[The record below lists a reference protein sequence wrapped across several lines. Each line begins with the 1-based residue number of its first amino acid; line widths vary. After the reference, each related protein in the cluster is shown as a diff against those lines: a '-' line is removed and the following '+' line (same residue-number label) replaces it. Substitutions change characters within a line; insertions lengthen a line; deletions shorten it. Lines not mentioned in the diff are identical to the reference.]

1 MSDGSHDMHDPR
13 ATSVGPE
20 GRLTQSPGGRPSE
33 ARPGWRAPRAA
44 HVPRDG
50 AGQGSG
56 TGPSWCGEWIVGWNR
71 FFFTP
76 ADPLP
81 LALVRICT
89 GLLLTWSSL
98 VWLADVDA
106 FFGTDGWLAPHE
118 VWRMNDQPWQWSLY
132 FAAASPT
139 GIRVV
144 AGITLVAA
152 VLLTIGLA
160 TPLAAATA
168 AVGFISAANR
178 APLNVFGLD
187 DTLGLLLLPLVIG
200 PAGACLSVDR
210 LLARGLPG
218 TGQGSAAS
226 VRANVALRLIQL
238 HLCVVYFF
246 SGSGKLLGESWWEGT
261 ALWGA
266 VANGQY
272 RTLDLTG
279 LARHPL
285 VTNALTLGTLFWE
298 VAYAALVWPRLTRPL
313 ALGMAVAVHLG
324 IGLAM
329 GMMEF
334 GLAMLTA
341 NLAFVPAPA
350 LRSWLAAVRGGLGAG
365 PATSARSSAP

>member
-1 MSDGSHDMHDPR
+1 MILGMDDGQTGR
-13 ATSVGPE
+13 AERG
-20 GRLTQSPGGRPSE
+20 
-33 ARPGWRAPRAA
+33 
-44 HVPRDG
+44 
-50 AGQGSG
+50 
-56 TGPSWCGEWIVGWNR
+56 WCGEWIAAWDR

-81 LALVRICT
+81 LALIRICT
-89 GLLLTWSSL
+89 GLLLAWSSA
-98 VWLADVDA
+98 VWLLDIDA
-106 FFGTDGWLAPHE
+106 FFGVEGWLAPHE

-132 FAAASPT
+132 FAAWSPT
-139 GIRVV
+139 AMRVV
-144 AGITLVAA
+144 AGVTLVAA
-152 VLLTIGLA
+152 ILLTVGLA
-160 TPLAAATA
+160 TPLAAVTA

-178 APLNVFGLD
+178 APLNVFGFD

-200 PAGACLSVDR
+200 PSGARLSIDG
-210 LLARGLPG
+210 LLAAGLPG
-218 TGQGSAAS
+218 ARVEGAPS

-246 SGSGKLLGESWWEGT
+246 SGCGKLLGASWWDGT

-285 VTNALTLGTLFWE
+285 LTNALTLGTLFWE
-298 VAYAALVWPRLTRPL
+298 VAYPAIVWPRLTRRV

-324 IGLAM
+324 IGVAM

-334 GLAMLTA
+334 GLAMITA
-341 NLAFVPAPA
+341 NLAFLSAPVIA
-350 LRSWLAAVRGGLGAG
+350 ASLAVVTGGRLESSSSG
-365 PATSARSSAP
+365 TSFRSSARTSPGMPPRQGTQAHP